1 MKEYN
6 FRVYIEDRTELN
18 TILHAK
24 NEDEAWMFVKRQ
36 YSPAKGFKY
45 ELINVSNKSN

>member
-18 TILHAK
+18 TTLHAK

-45 ELINVSNKSN
+45 ELIDVSNKSN